1 MLDLDARVHLDEI
14 EILRTTAVVVQELQR
29 AGAAI
34 AHRAR
39 QLRGRFAQALARGGV
54 QRGRGRFL
62 EHLLATPL
70 QRAFAFIQMDG
81 VLAVSQHLHFD
92 ARAGSVPGRPRHSR
106 TPPAPRP
113 GLRHLRAQLGLVL
126 HHADAAPAAA
136 GRRLDHQRIAHARGM
151 RQRFIERGH
160 HAFATGHG
168 GHAGRLGARGGLV
181 AHFPYGLGIR
191 ADEDQ
196 ARVADGLREGG
207 VLGQKAV
214 AGMHGLG
221 AGFARGLQHGV
232 HVQVAAR
239 GVGRA
244 DVHGLVRHA
253 RGQRVA
259 VGVAVDR
266 HAAHAEFAGGA
277 NHAQGD
283 LATVGHQQLV
293 NAARAVGRVN
303 HGHGT
308 LTP

>member
-92 ARAGSVPGRPRHSR
+92 VPRAQVAFQVD
-106 TPPAPRP
+106 PAIAERRLRLGL

-168 GHAGRLGARGGLV
+168 GHAGRLGAG
-181 AHFPYGLGIR
+181 
-191 ADEDQ
+191 
-196 ARVADGLREGG
+196 ARRPCRPFSVWSR
-207 VLGQKAV
+207 
-214 AGMHGLG
+214 HP
-221 AGFARGLQHGV
+221 
-232 HVQVAAR
+232 
-239 GVGRA
+239 GRRRS
-244 DVHGLVRHA
+244 GPR
-253 RGQRVA
+253 R
-259 VGVAVDR
+259 
-266 HAAHAEFAGGA
+266 
-277 NHAQGD
+277 
-283 LATVGHQQLV
+283 
-293 NAARAVGRVN
+293 
-303 HGHGT
+303 
-308 LTP
+308 